1 MNVTATLDSGRE
13 QRATATLA
21 LCFLAAVIEGFDL
34 QSMGIAAP
42 WLGPEF
48 GLSRQQLGTVLLAS
62 PLGLF
67 FGAFIGGRMA
77 DAWGRKTAWPCSA
90 PCSWVRP
97 GPRASR
103 VCS

>member
-13 QRATATLA
+13 QRGAATLA

-48 GLSRQQLGTVLLAS
+48 RLSKQQLGIVLFAS

-67 FGAFIGGRMA
+67 FGAFIGGRIA
-77 DAWGRKTAWPCSA
+77 DSWGPKTAHRLAMSSLAALRICA
-90 PCSWVRP
+90 
-97 GPRASR
+97 
-103 VCS
+103 